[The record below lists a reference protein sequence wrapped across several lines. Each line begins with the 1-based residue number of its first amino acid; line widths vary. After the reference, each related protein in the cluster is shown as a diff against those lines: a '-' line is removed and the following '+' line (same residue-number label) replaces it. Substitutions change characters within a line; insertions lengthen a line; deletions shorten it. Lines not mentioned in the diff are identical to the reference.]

1 MEEVEIKKNNSK
13 KEELFSKLQLD
24 VEDVI
29 ERQTSLQKEIVDDK
43 KIHLSKKKMFIDDSP
58 QIKHTVIDY
67 NCIPVINLDQD
78 KNQDKNQDNIE

>member
-13 KEELFSKLQLD
+13 KELFTKLQLD

-67 NCIPVINLDQD
+67 NCIPVINLNEDKKQD
-78 KNQDKNQDNIE
+78 QDNIE